1 MVVVDYIGIDN
12 SACTLDLYRQC
23 LTAGMGVDAARV
35 ATRRL
40 SLAPRSQKAMY
51 VADGKERHEA
61 GAGMAKVLATL
72 EEAKRAL
79 GLAGRNAV
87 DATLSFICPPCS
99 QIVSLSAHDRVD
111 AEVSIRDGMT
121 TTRWAWDLA
130 CKLRK
135 SSPRHYC
142 TFENSDRVIN
152 YWADERYM

>member
-1 MVVVDYIGIDN
+1 MLTNTHAVPACRRREGI
-12 SACTLDLYRQC
+12 RQ
-23 LTAGMGVDAARV
+23 L
-35 ATRRL
+35 
-40 SLAPRSQKAMY
+40 
-51 VADGKERHEA
+51 
-61 GAGMAKVLATL
+61 
-72 EEAKRAL
+72 
-79 GLAGRNAV
+79 
-87 DATLSFICPPCS
+87 
-99 QIVSLSAHDRVD
+99 HDRVD